1 MNDARREP
9 PRPWYRERWPWLLML
24 PPAASV
30 IVGLGMLYLAI
41 VEPNPLVVADYSNIE
56 EINDEQF
63 ARDREAAAIGV
74 TADLT
79 FAPAPNGRV
88 SIGVAL
94 GGPKDFVPPRTL
106 ALYLQHV
113 ARADADRQLTL
124 ERRGQHY
131 AASTTLAAGRYD
143 LELLPADAS
152 WRLAGPVPGVP
163 GRAHLTAP
171 GSRRN

>member
-1 MNDARREP
+1 MNDEPREP

-30 IVGLGMLYLAI
+30 IVGLGVLYLAI
-41 VEPNPLVVADYSNIE
+41 VEPNPLVVTDYSNIE

-79 FAPAPNGRV
+79 FAHAPNGRV
-88 SIGVAL
+88 SIDVAL
-94 GGPKDFVPPRTL
+94 VGPKQFMLPRTL
-106 ALYLQHV
+106 TLRLQHI
-113 ARADADRQLTL
+113 ARTDADRQLTL
-124 ERRGQHY
+124 QRRDRRY
-131 AASTTLAAGRYD
+131 AGSTTLAAGRYD

-163 GRAHLTAP
+163 SHAHLTAP
-171 GSRRN
+171 GSRED